1 MFILGAKVDLTIAA
15 WHWFL
20 LIGILGSLLLVDI
33 LVIHRTAHV
42 VKPKEAAIETVVW
55 VAIGLLFG
63 AWIAFEFGKQAAGEY
78 IGGYLIE
85 ESLSIDNVFVWAVL
99 FSHFKVPSQYQH
111 RVLFWGIFGAFIM
124 RLGFIFAGVA
134 IIDTFKISLI
144 VFGLFL
150 AYTGVQLLRS
160 GDDEF
165 DPSKSK
171 ILKLFHRVVPSTD
184 VLDGQKLFTVVNA
197 KRVAT
202 PLLAVLVM
210 VELSDIIFAIDSVPA
225 VLSVTSEQYIAFAS
239 NAFAI
244 MGLRALYFLVA
255 GMRDRFQYLQT
266 GLGIILVFVGAKM
279 VYSYWHHLSIA
290 VSLSVIV
297 VVLAG
302 SVFASIRWG
311 APPANEDTP
320 KH

>member
-15 WHWFL
+15 WHWVFL
-20 LIGILGSLLLVDI
+20 SGLLGALLLVDI
-33 LVIHRTAHV
+33 LVVHRTAHV
-42 VKPKEAAIETVVW
+42 AKPKEALIETVIW
-55 VAIGLLFG
+55 VAIGLAFG

-165 DPSKSK
+165 DPSTSK
-171 ILKLFHRVVPSTD
+171 ILKLFHRVVPSSD

-266 GLGIILVFVGAKM
+266 GLGIILVFVGGKM
-279 VYSYWHHLSIA
+279 VYSHWHHLSIA
-290 VSLSVIV
+290 LSLSVIV

-302 SVFASIRWG
+302 SVAASIRWG
-311 APPANEDTP
+311 APPANEGTP